1 MAFKEDKPSRFK
13 PDAID
18 SGEPKLSEKIGAG
31 LYGAA
36 TGFVGGPGELEK
48 FGAYT
53 VPEFFGYETKPEEKV
68 GPMGRETIFPTISEV
83 EKGLSK
89 IGINKP
95 REEVSGYQTAGEI
108 LGGLA
113 PSMPGLA
120 KSAGKALI
128 GTTTKEGER
137 IAREAEK
144 LGFKLS
150 PSQVRADVPVAEKGA
165 TGFDVANQE
174 LANKLVSK
182 GTGKETELV
191 TADFIGGRLKDLG
204 KEFDKV
210 YKGKTFNIDQN
221 AVDAIRQIS
230 AKEANLPGVA
240 VTSPVKQT
248 ADKIINSFDT
258 LSRQPG
264 AKPGTFAVE
273 GEALQTMRN
282 ALAES
287 ARGGSRTDA
296 HEIYNLLDEI
306 DASVAKNH
314 PDVAKKL
321 NEIRP
326 QYRNSIV
333 LEDLYRANGIKQGN
347 VSLDKLGKIMT
358 GKRDVVRRNPSD
370 IDNLAEIGKELNL
383 KARWESSGKA
393 ATAGQDLL
401 GKALGT
407 GADVAS
413 SLTGLKSRLARAAQR
428 RLLTTEPQAGYTR
441 LPLASSL
448 GVIPGQIQKED

>member
-1 MAFKEDKPSRFK
+1 MPFKQDAPSRFK

-18 SGEPKLSEKIGAG
+18 SGEPKLSEKVGAG

-36 TGFVGGPGELEK
+36 TGLVGGPGELEE

-53 VPEFFGYETKPEEKV
+53 VPQFLGLQEPSTERKTL
-68 GPMGRETIFPTISEV
+68 FPTMPDV
-83 EKGLSK
+83 EKGLAK

-108 LGGLA
+108 LGGLG
-113 PSMPGLA
+113 PSIPGLV
-120 KSAGKALI
+120 KGTGKALI

-137 IAREAEK
+137 VAQEAEK

-150 PSQVRADVPVAEKGA
+150 PSQVRADAPIAEKGA

-182 GTGKETELV
+182 GTGKEAELV
-191 TADFIGGRLKDLG
+191 TADFIGNRLKDLG
-204 KEFDKV
+204 QEFNKL

-248 ADKIINSFDT
+248 ADKIINSFDA
-258 LSRQPG
+258 LARQPG
-264 AKPGTFAVE
+264 AKPGTFAVQ

-282 ALAES
+282 ALSES

-314 PDVAKKL
+314 PDVAEKL

-347 VSLDKLGKIMT
+347 VSLDKLGRIMT

-370 IDNLAEIGKELNL
+370 IDNLAEMGKELNL
-383 KARWESSGKA
+383 KARWEQAGKGS
-393 ATAGQDLL
+393 TEGQDVL
-401 GKALGT
+401 GKLLGT
-407 GADVAS
+407 GADAAS
-413 SLTGLKSRLARAAQR
+413 SLTGLKSRLARQAQKR
-428 RLLTTEPQAGYTR
+428 FLTTEPSKTPGLSKLT
-441 LPLASSL
+441 SM
-448 GVIPGQIQKED
+448 GVIPGQFQKD